1 MHVQDVIIRAILS
14 EKSMK
19 ESESGRYTF
28 LVKKDANK
36 GDVKRAVE
44 SMFQV
49 DVVSVI
55 TRTQKGR
62 TARTGAR
69 RTEVTT
75 SAFKKAAV
83 RLKAGQTLGA
93 AADEVKEKKVTT
105 DEKSGETEKKGV
117 VSLLAGR
124 LGGKGKK

>member
-44 SMFQV
+44 SMFEV

-62 TARTGAR
+62 TTRVGAR
-69 RTEVTT
+69 RAEVTT

-83 RLKAGQTLGA
+83 RLKAGQTLGGTTG
-93 AADEVKEKKVTT
+93 DGEKK
-105 DEKSGETEKKGV
+105 DEKNDEKPAKKGV
-117 VSLLAGR
+117 RSLLPGR
-124 LGGKGKK
+124 LGGVERKG

>member
-1 MHVQDVIIRAILS
+1 MHVQDVIVRAILS

-49 DVVSVI
+49 NVVSVI

-62 TARTGAR
+62 TTRVGAR

-83 RLKAGQTLGA
+83 RLKAGQTLGSTTS
-93 AADEVKEKKVTT
+93 DVEKKE
-105 DEKSGETEKKGV
+105 EKPMKKGV
-117 VSLLAGR
+117 RALLPGR
-124 LGGKGKK
+124 LGGVEKKE